1 MNSDS
6 DKKIRLAIFASGA
19 GSNAE
24 NCLRYF
30 QNHDDISI
38 PLIVTNRSDAGVLAV
53 AKKYHVHAE
62 IITNAE
68 WKHPEQGLKLL
79 QQYQIDFILLA
90 GYLALV
96 PQLLINTYRHR
107 IFNTHPALLPD
118 FGGKG
123 MYGKHVHEAVFQSG
137 ERETGITVHEVDEVY
152 DEGRI
157 LFQVSIDIT
166 ENDTPAT
173 IEQKVRELEYAYLP
187 GFVEKLL
194 LSKA

>member
-1 MNSDS
+1 MMNSDS

-30 QNHDDISI
+30 QNHEDISI

-53 AKKYHVHAE
+53 AKISWHAE

-107 IFNTHPALLPD
+107 IFNIHPALLPD
-118 FGGKG
+118 FGGKAC
-123 MYGKHVHEAVFQSG
+123 MANMCMRQF
-137 ERETGITVHEVDEVY
+137 
-152 DEGRI
+152 
-157 LFQVSIDIT
+157 FNQVSVKRAS
-166 ENDTPAT
+166 PCM
-173 IEQKVRELEYAYLP
+173 
-187 GFVEKLL
+187 KLMKFMMRVV
-194 LSKA
+194 SYFR